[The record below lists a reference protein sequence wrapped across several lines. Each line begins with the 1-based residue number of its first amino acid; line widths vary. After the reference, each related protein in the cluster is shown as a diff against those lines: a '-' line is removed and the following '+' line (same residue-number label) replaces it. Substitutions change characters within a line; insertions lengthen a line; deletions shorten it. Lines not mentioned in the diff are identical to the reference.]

1 MRIMN
6 DAATPSLRKVGLRAE
21 AALVLTTFLW
31 GLSFPWMKT
40 WQEASSGCPGGKL
53 LSGLTLIALRMA
65 IACVLLGLVQPLL
78 LWRPTRREHA
88 VGSLLGLV
96 FGTGFVLQVW
106 GLGSDATT
114 PARSA
119 FFTSLASA
127 WAPLF
132 GWLFLRLRVSVWNFI
147 GLGCGLVGTTFFVGD
162 DWLLGPG
169 DTLTL
174 LASLFFAAQVLL
186 LDRLGRQLES
196 AHLTPAFFLT
206 TGLLAAGVAVLV
218 ASGGCGLAAW
228 WSWLGGMMH
237 NFAVVRILLLLALLP
252 TLIAFHLM
260 NRYQPHIPASRAA
273 LIYLLEPVFSSIVSV
288 SLGQDPITVAL
299 LCGGGL
305 ILLGNLLVEIAGWL
319 QARRAT
325 SK

>member
-1 MRIMN
+1 MN
-6 DAATPSLRKVGLRAE
+6 DAATPTLRKVGLQAE

-40 WQEASSGCPGGKL
+40 WQEASSDCPGGKL

-65 IACVLLGLVQPLL
+65 IACVLLGLVQPPL

-88 VGSLLGLV
+88 VGSILGLV
-96 FGTGFVLQVW
+96 FGTGFVVQVW
-106 GLGSDATT
+106 GLGFDATT

-119 FFTSLASA
+119 FFTSLTSA

-132 GWLFLRLRVSVWNFI
+132 GWLFLRLRISVWNFI
-147 GLGCGLVGTTFFVGD
+147 GLGFGLAGTVFFVGD

-169 DTLTL
+169 ETLTL
-174 LASLFFAAQVLL
+174 LASFFFAVQVLM

-196 AHLTPAFFLT
+196 ANLTPAFFLT

-218 ASGGCGLAAW
+218 ASCGCGLAAW
-228 WSWLGGMMH
+228 WNWLVDMLH
-237 NFAVVRILLLLALLP
+237 NLEVVRILLWLALLP
-252 TLIAFHLM
+252 TLVAFYLM
-260 NRYQPHIPASRAA
+260 NRYQPRIPASRAA

-288 SLGQDPITVAL
+288 SLGQDPITAAL

-305 ILLGNLLVEIAGWL
+305 ILLGNLLVESAGWL
-319 QARRAT
+319 RVRRAA
-325 SK
+325 SE